1 MKVIYKEAVM
11 DKNTFWSYT
20 TPLPTR
26 FDGVEEGEFSSAS
39 EHKAE
44 RQQVDIVV
52 YIASEDIL
60 NVEIEVRNFNIADSG
75 LGNSNR
81 SFREKIFLRKNEK

>member
-1 MKVIYKEAVM
+1 M

-20 TPLPTR
+20 TPLPTH
-26 FDGVEEGEFSSAS
+26 FDGVEEGGFSSAS
-39 EHKAE
+39 EQNTE
-44 RQQVDIVV
+44 RQQVDVVV

-60 NVEIEVRNFNIADSG
+60 NVEIEVRDFNIADSG

-81 SFREKIFLRKNEK
+81 SFRERIFLSKNEK